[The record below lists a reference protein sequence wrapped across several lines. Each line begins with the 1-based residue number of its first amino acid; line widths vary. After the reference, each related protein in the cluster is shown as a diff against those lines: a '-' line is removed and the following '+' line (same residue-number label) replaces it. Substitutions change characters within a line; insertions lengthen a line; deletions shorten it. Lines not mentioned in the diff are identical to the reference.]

1 MHKLTRSVNPMQGDA
16 RDSIGF
22 FFQFAAFTWK
32 TRSNENANGG
42 RLKRWDGMG
51 AMENPTLMPES
62 AEKRNRIRQSF
73 FQAKN
78 NQFRSLEPSKMEIC
92 LPTPHSTHVETSQI
106 WNGKFSTSLAECGR
120 GRHILP
126 YSIAISLSCFKMCPH
141 DVQIEN
147 VMQMFCP
154 VAFSIRASM
163 WTMNELADGPSG
175 AEKKLH
181 EHAKRRRFDKD
192 ELITTRAW

>member
-22 FFQFAAFTWK
+22 FFSICRFHMK
-32 TRSNENANGG
+32 DP
-42 RLKRWDGMG
+42 LKRKCKWRQIKAMGWDGMG
-51 AMENPTLMPES
+51 ALANPTLMPES

-106 WNGKFSTSLAECGR
+106 
-120 GRHILP
+120 
-126 YSIAISLSCFKMCPH
+126 
-141 DVQIEN
+141 
-147 VMQMFCP
+147 
-154 VAFSIRASM
+154 
-163 WTMNELADGPSG
+163 
-175 AEKKLH
+175 
-181 EHAKRRRFDKD
+181 
-192 ELITTRAW
+192 